1 MQIGKGLTGR
11 AGRQGV
17 VIYFCLNTHTHGG
30 SQHILNPYHMGDLPL
45 FMILGGLLEWIILNP
60 DSDRMYVCDETL
72 VVEFLFLRNGF
83 IIQLFYIKTGVV
95 FFLMFGR
102 KISLSSLVNAFF
114 TRNLSQFFF
123 FCFFVCLFS
132 SSLLFFRNIFCTEIC
147 AFSLRWFLLLV
158 LQVFCFRV

>member
-1 MQIGKGLTGR
+1 
-11 AGRQGV
+11 
-17 VIYFCLNTHTHGG
+17 
-30 SQHILNPYHMGDLPL
+30 MGDLPL

-72 VVEFLFLRNGF
+72 VVEFLFLRKGF

-123 FCFFVCLFS
+123 LLLFCVPVFFFTTLFS
-132 SSLLFFRNIFCTEIC
+132 EYFLHRDLRVFSSLIFVTG
-147 AFSLRWFLLLV
+147 ASGFLLSRLNVKKLV
-158 LQVFCFRV
+158 IFNKQKISNFYY